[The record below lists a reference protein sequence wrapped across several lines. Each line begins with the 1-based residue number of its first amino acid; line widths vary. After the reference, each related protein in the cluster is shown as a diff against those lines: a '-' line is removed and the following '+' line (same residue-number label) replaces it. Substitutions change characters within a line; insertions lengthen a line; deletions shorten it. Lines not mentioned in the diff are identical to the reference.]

1 MVPYQCPLG
10 DLLSVSERRDNRQLS
25 ATLGPKTLRGPSRG
39 GAGAAGAWSRSFL
52 VSRLREGKTCREH
65 PKMWPAEAVVQHL
78 ASFHLHRPHPPAR
91 ASAATINHDGLSLVS
106 PA

>member
-78 ASFHLHRPHPPAR
+78 ASFTSTDHIPRRGRRRQP
-91 ASAATINHDGLSLVS
+91 STMTDSLW
-106 PA
+106 